1 MTYFTVKKK
10 MSHQDI
16 RQVADDLQQQNHFMF
31 YVNFASIA
39 PKDPLVNNYQLPR
52 LNEWRFFVFL

>member
-39 PKDPLVNNYQLPR
+39 QKDPLVNNYQLPR
-52 LNEWRFFVFL
+52 LNE

>member
-52 LNEWRFFVFL
+52 LNE